1 MRIGGQSYD
10 FIIFLIFSEVQYVI
24 DMIDTLDLNCLYWV
38 VNITSPAPTDA
49 RLRPLLDAAI
59 VVFRRF
65 GYRKASMDDVA
76 RAAGVSRQGLYL
88 SFSNK
93 EELFRKA
100 LEHALT
106 SQLTAALAV
115 LSDVDR
121 DLDER
126 LIAAC
131 DEWAGRFVGSL
142 SADATDL
149 MCAGMA
155 LAGDTLASYGA
166 RFEEGLAAAIAESS
180 LTKRCRHVGVEPCEL
195 AKALHATTRGLK
207 QTSTSREEFTKGISA
222 SVRMMCASLK

>member
-1 MRIGGQSYD
+1 M
-10 FIIFLIFSEVQYVI
+10 
-24 DMIDTLDLNCLYWV
+24 
-38 VNITSPAPTDA
+38 NITSADPADA
-49 RLRPLLDAAI
+49 RLRPLLEAAI
-59 VVFRRF
+59 GVFRRY

-88 SFSNK
+88 MFSNK

-106 SQLTAALAV
+106 GQLSAALDV
-115 LSDVDR
+115 LSDASR
-121 DLDER
+121 NLDDR

-142 SADATDL
+142 GVDATDL

-155 LAGDTLASYGA
+155 LAGDTLAAYGA
-166 RFEEGLAAAIAESS
+166 RFEQGLAAAIAESS
-180 LTKRCRHVGVEPCEL
+180 LTKRCRHVGVEPGEL
-195 AKALHATTRGLK
+195 AKSLHATTRGLK
-207 QTSTSREEFTKGISA
+207 QTSASREEFSKGISA